1 MLRALR
7 EDALEIGTPQAR
19 REFNEALALHLEIV
33 GGGESDDEE
42 TPKVALAGEQ
52 DRQVRRIL
60 RGFAKHRTV
69 VSQAYTGSGK
79 TRMSLAVWVKLMPT
93 PICWVIVPSPKLIV
107 QYRYEFRKLGL
118 KSSAKFLAHAGQK
131 RTPELIRALDR
142 AGRGKHRP
150 MVIATTMHTLYRDM
164 MNSESP
170 ISSIQRDH
178 DLVVVDEF
186 HKLNL
191 SYMSERP
198 SHRAQH
204 DPRPTWER
212 VVDFLDGPL
221 RRSRCLL
228 QSATPFPT
236 GEVYWMTRP
245 GSRGWPV
252 PVVEMRNDAF
262 EMPTFRFKGTFD
274 LDVFDARDFADVER
288 RYLKARA
295 VAQNKKVPIR
305 NRRQAQKNA
314 DRLRQQMRVTALGV
328 ADIRTEER
336 RKRPTEMPDERWT
349 RISEGAQRA
358 PNLPIWAQT
367 VLQIRDAQR
376 ETRCLKTMVLTEFVD
391 TLWGI
396 YATLVGAGI
405 RVFWIDSKLGMRARA
420 LEAGATGRPPA
431 LPNMEA
437 FAKTPLD
444 VPCVLLGT
452 FSGSGTGI
460 DVPHALSIVTVGP
473 PKTVGDLVQS
483 AGRISR
489 GFKQRELQ
497 KLGRLPDGPL
507 RRVFSVVASPQGL
520 SMAKFDQVDGK
531 SSFAKDP
538 VRLQWLSLFPYD
550 VVKAFRDKAKLRAAD
565 YLRRFEK
572 AIEGQRTDREIEE
585 AIRSMAAISEAR
597 VQRDPEEILRVMRQI
612 QEERNAVL
620 RDKMRRL
627 RAQNQEGQRMRMVKA
642 VTGKIAVR
650 NARRPDVVGPQAVPN
665 LQLGDLAKEKIA
677 RNQRR
682 EAKARERRARA
693 VKERKGN
700 LLLGRRR

>member
-7 EDALEIGTPQAR
+7 EDALEIGTTEAR
-19 REFNEALALHLEIV
+19 REFNEALALHLELV

-93 PICWVIVPSPKLIV
+93 PICWVIVPSPKLII

-131 RTPELIRALDR
+131 RTPELVRALDR
-142 AGRGKHRP
+142 AGQGKHRP

-236 GEVYWMTRP
+236 GGVYWMTRP

-349 RISEGAQRA
+349 RISEGAQRG
-358 PNLPIWAQT
+358 PRTCQSGH
-367 VLQIRDAQR
+367 RR
-376 ETRCLKTMVLTEFVD
+376 FCRF
-391 TLWGI
+391 
-396 YATLVGAGI
+396 
-405 RVFWIDSKLGMRARA
+405 GMR
-420 LEAGATGRPPA
+420 
-431 LPNMEA
+431 
-437 FAKTPLD
+437 
-444 VPCVLLGT
+444 
-452 FSGSGTGI
+452 
-460 DVPHALSIVTVGP
+460 
-473 PKTVGDLVQS
+473 
-483 AGRISR
+483 
-489 GFKQRELQ
+489 
-497 KLGRLPDGPL
+497 
-507 RRVFSVVASPQGL
+507 
-520 SMAKFDQVDGK
+520 
-531 SSFAKDP
+531 
-538 VRLQWLSLFPYD
+538 
-550 VVKAFRDKAKLRAAD
+550 
-565 YLRRFEK
+565 
-572 AIEGQRTDREIEE
+572 
-585 AIRSMAAISEAR
+585 
-597 VQRDPEEILRVMRQI
+597 
-612 QEERNAVL
+612 
-620 RDKMRRL
+620 
-627 RAQNQEGQRMRMVKA
+627 
-642 VTGKIAVR
+642 
-650 NARRPDVVGPQAVPN
+650 
-665 LQLGDLAKEKIA
+665 KEK
-677 RNQRR
+677 RD
-682 EAKARERRARA
+682 
-693 VKERKGN
+693 V
-700 LLLGRRR
+700 